1 MLTQEEKNNI
11 LGTFPNIKLSYE
23 NIIHKKVL
31 NSDLILA
38 IPDGTKC
45 FAWFT
50 TLNDRSVCI
59 IFELENNNNKEIKN
73 IKIAN
78 TCFSTSL
85 SYGTIVYGTL
95 FYHMR
100 NSFFCIEDIFRYKGN
115 DISGENWNSKFKQI
129 STMFK
134 KDIKQ
139 ISYNN
144 SFIVFGLPI
153 IVKSNEELT
162 EIIDKSLIK
171 YKLHSIQ
178 YRQLNRTSSSLVLS
192 IEKFTTPN
200 IEKFT
205 TPNIEK
211 FTTPNIEK
219 FTTPNIEKFTTPN
232 IEKFTTPNIEKF
244 TTPNIE
250 KFTTPNIENKNK
262 IKPFQNSGEK
272 IIFEVK
278 PDIQNDIYH
287 LYCDGDEYYGTA
299 CIPDFKT
306 SMMMNKLFR
315 KIKENN
321 DLDKLEESDDEEEF
335 ENPNIDKFVYLDKI
349 YKFECQLNK
358 RFKKWVPY
366 KLVDEKSMPSKS
378 FDIKN
383 VMNKLLTKPIK
394 YYK

>member
-1 MLTQEEKNNI
+1 MLTQEEKDNI

-23 NIIHKKVL
+23 NIIHKKVS

-50 TLNDRSVCI
+50 TLNDRSVCV

-73 IKIAN
+73 IKIVN

-100 NSFFCIEDIFRYKGN
+100 NSFFCIEDIFLYKGN

-129 STMFK
+129 TTMFK

-153 IVKSNEELT
+153 IVKTNEELT

-200 IEKFT
+200 IEKYT
-205 TPNIEK
+205 TSNIEK
-211 FTTPNIEK
+211 YTTS
-219 FTTPNIEKFTTPN
+219 
-232 IEKFTTPNIEKF
+232 
-244 TTPNIE
+244 
-250 KFTTPNIENKNK
+250 NKNEINRDNK
-262 IKPFQNSGEK
+262 IKPFHNSCEK
-272 IIFEVK
+272 IIFQVK

-315 KIKENN
+315 KMKEND

-335 ENPNIDKFVYLDKI
+335 ENPNIDKFVYLDKS
-349 YKFECQLNK
+349 YKMKCHYNK
-358 RFKKWVPY
+358 RFKKWTPI
-366 KLVDEKSMPSKS
+366 E
-378 FDIKN
+378 
-383 VMNKLLTKPIK
+383 VMNDSAIINNNQEINNYIAILYESNKKPQNK
-394 YYK
+394 KK

>member
-211 FTTPNIEK
+211 FTTPNIE
-219 FTTPNIEKFTTPN
+219 
-232 IEKFTTPNIEKF
+232 
-244 TTPNIE
+244 
-250 KFTTPNIENKNK
+250 NKNK